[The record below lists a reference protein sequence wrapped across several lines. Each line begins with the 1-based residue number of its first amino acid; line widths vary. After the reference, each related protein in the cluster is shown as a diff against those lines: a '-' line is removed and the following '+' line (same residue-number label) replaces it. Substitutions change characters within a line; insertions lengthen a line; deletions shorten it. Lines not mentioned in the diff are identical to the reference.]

1 MVHKNLL
8 LEVNFL
14 PLSGMDQVEDT
25 CAIDV
30 SFISDESD
38 QADDGDGTTSMLG
51 ALDEGDNTQDLSVS
65 RNGVGLMFYP
75 LLTHLSRLTQSSRI
89 GLIQYLVL
97 YRCRC

>member
-1 MVHKNLL
+1 MS
-8 LEVNFL
+8 
-14 PLSGMDQVEDT
+14 LSGMDQVENT
-25 CAIDV
+25 CATDV

-38 QADDGDGTTSMLG
+38 QADDGDGMLG
-51 ALDEGDNTQDLSVS
+51 ALDEGDNSQDLSVS

-97 YRCRC
+97 